1 MRNIETACLVA
12 ASIGLVVGAADPIIR
27 LRADAVQFIQTRVGN
42 RELMAAEV
50 TYPQLYTSADG
61 ETHFREVRVP
71 LTTVDSAPPSPPSA
85 QSELQPATTIRHAAF
100 PANWGTS
107 DRDRGIFHN
116 ASSARFV
123 SVRRGALWMRTSD
136 GETRRF
142 QAGDVVEVLDLAPS
156 KGHVTWAGDEG
167 SAVLFSNHS

>member
-1 MRNIETACLVA
+1 MRKIKTACMVA
-12 ASIGLVVGAADPIIR
+12 ASIGLLVGAVDPIIG
-27 LRADAVQFIQTRVGN
+27 LHAVQLIQTRAAVGN
-42 RELMAAEV
+42 RDLMPTEV

-85 QSELQPATTIRHAAF
+85 QSELQPATTIRHVAY

-107 DRDRGIFHN
+107 DRDRGTFHN
-116 ASSARFV
+116 ASSARFI
-123 SVRRGALWMRTSD
+123 SVRRGALWIKTSD